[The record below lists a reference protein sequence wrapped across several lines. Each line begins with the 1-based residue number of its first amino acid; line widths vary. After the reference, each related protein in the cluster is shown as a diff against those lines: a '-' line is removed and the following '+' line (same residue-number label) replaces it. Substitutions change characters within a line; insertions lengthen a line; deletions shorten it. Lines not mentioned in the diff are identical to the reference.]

1 MIKKSLVYDL
11 LMVIVFF
18 SRSNNL
24 DHNNYMKDIAIRR
37 KLKERQNIKFFW
49 FFVYERNTSSGL
61 YVTNIFFL
69 RYLGEEAIK
78 QSQGV

>member
-1 MIKKSLVYDL
+1 
-11 LMVIVFF
+11 
-18 SRSNNL
+18 
-24 DHNNYMKDIAIRR
+24 MKDIAIRR
-37 KLKERQNIKFFW
+37 ILKERQNIKFFW

-69 RYLGEEAIK
+69 RHLGEQAIK